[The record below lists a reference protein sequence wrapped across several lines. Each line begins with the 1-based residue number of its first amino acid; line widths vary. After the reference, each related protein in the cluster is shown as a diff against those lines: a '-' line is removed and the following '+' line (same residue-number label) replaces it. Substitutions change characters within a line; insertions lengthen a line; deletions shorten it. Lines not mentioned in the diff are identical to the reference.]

1 MGMDMPP
8 APPMGPDPMAGGEDP
23 MGDPGMGD
31 PMAGGDEGM
40 PPAPPAGGDDDEL
53 TQVIDGLS
61 MEDKAAVLKYA
72 KSMADDNGG
81 GEEQAPAPMPNES
94 RMVRTTMREMM
105 KSVALPPED
114 RKTERKEEKLS
125 GKFGKKNPFVSPY

>member
-1 MGMDMPP
+1 MDMDMPP
-8 APPMGPDPMAGGEDP
+8 APPMGPDPMVGA
-23 MGDPGMGD
+23 DPGMGGED
-31 PMAGGDEGM
+31 TMAGGDEGM
-40 PPAPPAGGDDDEL
+40 PPAPPAGGEDDEL

-72 KSMADDNGG
+72 KSMADNNGG
-81 GEEQAPAPMPNES
+81 GEEQAPTPEPMPNES

-105 KSVALPPED
+105 NSVTLPPED
-114 RKTERKEEKLS
+114 RKTERKEDKLS